1 MQRRGRQRRGGR
13 RRDSAIIFDVGSESA
28 AARAR
33 GGGGGSGRGE
43 VVGARGRESQ
53 HVIWR
58 GVVVFD
64 AELVPEPGQRADQDK
79 AGSRDMVVVD
89 GIY

>member
-1 MQRRGRQRRGGR
+1 
-13 RRDSAIIFDVGSESA
+13 V
-28 AARAR
+28 
-33 GGGGGSGRGE
+33 
-43 VVGARGRESQ
+43 
-53 HVIWR
+53 
-58 GVVVFD
+58 VVVFD